1 MQETV
6 GTQGMGLEVGS
17 GSCWQLSAAGERKD
31 LEIPGTG
38 LGRDLRCD
46 EHTDIVV
53 LFLTVQILAGSCILS
68 LSHQIPVTTLLCAQV
83 RELHGDLAFY
93 ILR

>member
-1 MQETV
+1 
-6 GTQGMGLEVGS
+6 MGLEMGS

-31 LEIPGTG
+31 LEIPGNG

-53 LFLTVQILAGSCILS
+53 LLTFQILDDPDTCQNPA
-68 LSHQIPVTTLLCAQV
+68 LCSS
-83 RELHGDLAFY
+83 G
-93 ILR
+93 

>member
-1 MQETV
+1 
-6 GTQGMGLEVGS
+6 MGLEVGS

-38 LGRDLRCD
+38 LGRDLRRD

-53 LFLTVQILAGSCILS
+53 LLTFQILAGSCILS
-68 LSHQIPVTTLLCAQV
+68 LSHQIPVRTLLYVPQV
-83 RELHGDLAFY
+83 RELHGDPTFY
-93 ILR
+93 I